1 MVLCP
6 EAKELWNEFYVEWK
20 TMRKGWNTRD
30 ANLSARTSEH
40 ILKISLVYSAL
51 SGEETIGVKSLAT
64 AIAIGEWLEKTTLS
78 LFRHIGLDHHS
89 RAERIIL
96 EILKPKGIMY
106 RRKLQQAASKKK
118 IGSKIF
124 SDALRTLEANN
135 FITLGTDTALSG
147 QNRPVVKYVHG
158 NTQHLSVSGTREK
171 VFPVPATLAQE
182 G

>member
-1 MVLCP
+1 MVLHP
-6 EAKELWNEFYVEWK
+6 EAKELWKEFYVEWK

-51 SGEETIGVKSLAT
+51 SGEKTIGVKSLAT

-78 LFRHIGLDHHS
+78 LFRHIGLDPHS

-96 EILKPKGIMY
+96 EILKPKGSMY

-118 IGSKIF
+118 VGSKIF
-124 SDALRTLEANN
+124 SEALRNLEANN
-135 FITLGTDTALSG
+135 FIVLGTDTALSG

-158 NTQHLSVSGTREK
+158 NTQHLSVSGTRGK